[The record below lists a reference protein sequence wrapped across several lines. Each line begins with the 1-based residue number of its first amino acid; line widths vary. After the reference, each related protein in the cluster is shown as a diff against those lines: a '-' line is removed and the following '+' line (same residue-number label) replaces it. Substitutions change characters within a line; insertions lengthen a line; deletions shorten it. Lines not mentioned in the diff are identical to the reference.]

1 MIESSSTKFVNA
13 LAFSNGMAELTLKNP
28 PPLVPS
34 CLIATCDATG
44 PTARS
49 WSAPSTVFAVT
60 SPMNGIRCRDQ
71 EDGDDDR
78 QRQRVN
84 SVRVSCQKLPRLEL
98 VRLMIP

>member
-1 MIESSSTKFVNA
+1 
-13 LAFSNGMAELTLKNP
+13 
-28 PPLVPS
+28 
-34 CLIATCDATG
+34 
-44 PTARS
+44 
-49 WSAPSTVFAVT
+49 
-60 SPMNGIRCRDQ
+60 MNGIRCRDQ